1 MHPLVQFSVPF
12 ILASQSPR
20 RRSLLEQL
28 GVEFRVQVSP
38 AEETLNES
46 KSPSEMVE
54 SLARHKVRPVA
65 TTHPTALVL
74 AADTLVA
81 HNGTILGK
89 PESSQEAQ
97 KMLRRLSGTTHRV
110 YTGIALQHEKS
121 GQDASTVASTQVT
134 FASLTDVEIRAYVE
148 TGAPM
153 DKAGGYGIQ
162 DHTGP
167 LFVKQ
172 IKGDYYNVVGLPL
185 RDFYLLC
192 RRHFGTVMSS

>member
-1 MHPLVQFSVPF
+1 MHPLLQFSVPF

-38 AEETLNES
+38 AEETLHES
-46 KSPSEMVE
+46 KSPPETVE
-54 SLARHKVRPVA
+54 NLARRKVRPVA
-65 TTHPTALVL
+65 TNHPTALVL

-81 HNGTILGK
+81 HDGAILGK
-89 PESSQEAQ
+89 PESSEDAR
-97 KMLRRLSGTTHRV
+97 KMLRRLSGSTHTV

-121 GQDASTVASTQVT
+121 GRDISAVASTDVT
-134 FASLTDVEIRAYVE
+134 FASLTDAEIETYVE

-172 IKGDYYNVVGLPL
+172 IEGDYYNVVGLPL
-185 RDFYLLC
+185 RNLYLLC
-192 RRHFGTVMSS
+192 RRHFSNLMSD

>member
-1 MHPLVQFSVPF
+1 MHPLLQFSVPF

-20 RRSLLEQL
+20 RRTLLEQL
-28 GVEFRVQVSP
+28 GVEFQVQVSP
-38 AEETLNES
+38 AEETLRES
-46 KSPSEMVE
+46 KSPSETVE
-54 SLARHKVRPVA
+54 ALARRKVRPVA
-65 TTHPTALVL
+65 ANHPTALVL

-81 HNGTILGK
+81 HDGTILGK
-89 PESSQEAQ
+89 PESPQEA
-97 KMLRRLSGTTHRV
+97 KEMLRRLSGSIHTV
-110 YTGIALQHEKS
+110 YTGVALQHEKS
-121 GQDASTVASTQVT
+121 GRNESTVASTHVT

-172 IKGDYYNVVGLPL
+172 IEGDYYNVVGLPL
-185 RDFYLLC
+185 RDLYLLC
-192 RRHFGTVMSS
+192 RRQFSDLMAS